1 MYCRSWPWFS
11 PSSLSLSAESVVGQ
25 IRRKDSEGISAVEP
39 HAYQQR
45 FMDGMHQIT
54 VDVTEYEGSGQMR
67 DWGSDPHG
75 IQSEQA
81 GTPVAEARVGG
92 AADAGAAGG
101 GAGAVM
107 DASVEVNS
115 AAPIA
120 GSE

>member
-1 MYCRSWPWFS
+1 MYCPSWPWFA

-25 IRRKDSEGISAVEP
+25 IRRKDGEGISAVEP

-54 VDVTEYEGSGQMR
+54 VDVTEYEGSGRMR
-67 DWGSDPHG
+67 ETWGSDPHG
-75 IQSEQA
+75 IQSEQ
-81 GTPVAEARVGG
+81 GTPVAEAGVGG
-92 AADAGAAGG
+92 AADAGEAGG